1 MPPYPLTNF
10 KIQKYYQN
18 EHRFNS
24 VYCRDNLSKIKS
36 EAYVVNIDEYSNI
49 GTHWVALYVKNN
61 VTYFDYVTYSERD
74 KNIYR

>member
-10 KIQKYYQN
+10 KIKKYYQN
-18 EHRFNS
+18 KHGFNG

-36 EAYVVNIDEYSNI
+36 EAYVVNLDDYSNI

-61 VTYFDYVTYSERD
+61 VTYFDYVTYSERY